1 MELELWMGLHESKV
15 HKRAQYAS
23 LNSLR
28 EGKNS
33 IHLHMQSDYCIE
45 FVHQLVKDVINVE
58 LESTEMCRICQGD
71 KRLY

>member
-1 MELELWMGLHESKV
+1 M
-15 HKRAQYAS
+15 HKRAQYAPF
-23 LNSLR
+23 NSLR
-28 EGKNS
+28 EGKKNS

-58 LESTEMCRICQGD
+58 LESTEKCRICQGD